1 MAQVDELAAGIYRIC
16 SYLAGKTVGF
26 NQFLIDD
33 ERPTL
38 IHTGQYPIYEEVRA
52 AVSEVL
58 DPARLEYIVVPH
70 FEADEC
76 GGMGRFVAE
85 AKSAVLV
92 CSAIGAAIN
101 LRQWDYAGPVEG
113 AADGETVE
121 LGEHRLRFLETPHV
135 HHWDSMMVFEETTKS
150 LFSSDLFLQ
159 PDEQP
164 AIVREDLSREMCD
177 WYRMAGLFASEGPVR
192 RVVERL
198 DRLDLDWVHPMHG
211 GSLSREVLP
220 PYSQALQYESYAFDG
235 TLFGRKLP

>member
-1 MAQVDELAAGIYRIC
+1 MQAPPTRRRAALAQVDELAAGIYRIC
-16 SYLAGKTVGF
+16 SYLPGKTVGF
-26 NQFLIDD
+26 NQ
-33 ERPTL
+33 
-38 IHTGQYPIYEEVRA
+38 YPIYDEVRA

-121 LGEHRLRFLETPHV
+121 LGEH
-135 HHWDSMMVFEETTKS
+135 
-150 LFSSDLFLQ
+150 
-159 PDEQP
+159 
-164 AIVREDLSREMCD
+164 
-177 WYRMAGLFASEGPVR
+177 
-192 RVVERL
+192 
-198 DRLDLDWVHPMHG
+198 
-211 GSLSREVLP
+211 
-220 PYSQALQYESYAFDG
+220 
-235 TLFGRKLP
+235 